1 MISLVFSA
9 YTAEYHL
16 KILSRSESDI
26 GNTQTK
32 GQTLRM
38 KFQTRIILRVL
49 DELVK
54 SFPHHIIKGGRFLL
68 QILEDKYLALV
79 AEHLAI
85 LKFNFKGNEDERIR
99 FKNLNKNDRIQ
110 SLALKDFIIHGVA
123 SLAKSGSGSLSA
135 FTTFYNHN
143 RERIVRLL
151 VEFGVDRRRSV
162 TEGRDARANHRK
174 SGEDYETELLKRVW
188 SEDSHGTKRE
198 VPSRILV
205 ELDDEGDIVGS

>member
-1 MISLVFSA
+1 MVSLVFSA

-16 KILSRSESDI
+16 KILSRTDADI
-26 GNTQTK
+26 GNSQTK
-32 GQTLRM
+32 GQSLRM

-99 FKNLNKNDRIQ
+99 FKVLNKNDRIQ
-110 SLALKDFIIHGVA
+110 ALALKDFIIHGVA
-123 SLAKSGSGSLSA
+123 SLTKSGSGSLSA

-143 RERIVRLL
+143 RERISRLL
-151 VEFGVDRRRSV
+151 VEFGVDRRRSADS
-162 TEGRDARANHRK
+162 RDTRANHRK
-174 SGEDYETELLKRVW
+174 SGEDYETELFKRVW

-198 VPSRILV
+198 APSRILV
-205 ELDDEGDIVGS
+205 ELDDDGDIVGS